1 MDLIKKCKV
10 VIAVVLPI
18 LILVLIRSFG
28 SNHFKSNAKKWA
40 EPSVMRSNIISVD
53 RTGDLP
59 GNKLIINLNTG
70 ENVIKDNGVEYLNV
84 SADSI
89 LSKNILRTISNHRGP
104 VLLYST
110 ETAVSARLWMVL
122 SQLGYRNIYIL
133 TNDSGNET
141 IKNKFRPDSL
151 IRPEL

>member
-1 MDLIKKCKV
+1 MDLIKKYKL
-10 VIAVVLPI
+10 VIAVVLLI

-28 SNHFKSNAKKWA
+28 SNHFKSDAKKWA

-70 ENVIKDNGVEYLNV
+70 KNVIKDNGVESLNV

-89 LSKNILRTISNHRGP
+89 LSKNILRTISKHSGP

-110 ETAVSARLWMVL
+110 EAAVSARLWMVL